1 VTVATALPHGTTP
14 KGTRLK
20 RSPAS
25 LFGAF
30 VIALGV
36 FVLWHLVGRQ
46 LGYTDTLTQLF
57 GLAVAAA
64 VGVYIRV
71 ADL

>member
-1 VTVATALPHGTTP
+1 MMAQV
-14 KGTRLK
+14 TRLK

-30 VIALGV
+30 VIAFGIFMLWLLVARELG
-36 FVLWHLVGRQ
+36 HG
-46 LGYTDTLTQLF
+46 DMATLAI
-57 GLAVAAA
+57 GLAVAAG
-64 VGVYIRV
+64 VGVWIRV

>member
-1 VTVATALPHGTTP
+1 MAQA
-14 KGTRLK
+14 TRLR

-30 VIALGV
+30 VIAFGV
-36 FVLWHLVGRQ
+36 FVLWFLVTRE
-46 LGYTDTLTQLF
+46 LGFAGTPTVVI
-57 GLAVAAA
+57 GLIVSAL

>member
-1 VTVATALPHGTTP
+1 MATA
-14 KGTRLK
+14 TRFN

-36 FVLWHLVGRQ
+36 FALWFLVTRE
-46 LGYTDTLTQLF
+46 LGYTETLVTVI
-57 GLAVAAA
+57 GAIGAAA
-64 VGVYIRV
+64 IGVWIRV

>member
-1 VTVATALPHGTTP
+1 MAEA
-14 KGTRLK
+14 TRLK

-36 FVLWHLVGRQ
+36 FALWFLVSRE
-46 LGYTDTLTQLF
+46 LGFVGTATQVV
-57 GLAVAAA
+57 GAIVACAI
-64 VGVYIRV
+64 GVWIRV

>member
-1 VTVATALPHGTTP
+1 MAQA
-14 KGTRLK
+14 TRLK

-30 VIALGV
+30 VIAFGV
-36 FVLWHLVGRQ
+36 FVLWFLVTRE
-46 LGYTDTLTQLF
+46 LGFTDTLTVVI
-57 GLAVAAA
+57 GLIVSSA
-64 VGVYIRV
+64 VGVYIRL

>member
-1 VTVATALPHGTTP
+1 MTAATAAP

-30 VIALGV
+30 VIAVGV

-46 LGYTDTLTQLF
+46 LGYTDTLTQVL
-57 GLAVAAA
+57 GLVVAGV

>member
-1 VTVATALPHGTTP
+1 MAQV
-14 KGTRLK
+14 TRLK

-30 VIALGV
+30 VIALGI
-36 FVLWHLVGRQ
+36 FVLWVLVTRE
-46 LGYTDTLTQLF
+46 LGVSGVVTLAA
-57 GLAVAAA
+57 GLVVASV
-64 VGVYIRV
+64 VGVWIRV

>member
-1 VTVATALPHGTTP
+1 MPEVA
-14 KGTRLK
+14 RLK

-36 FVLWHLVGRQ
+36 FVLWLLVGRE
-46 LGYTDTLTQLF
+46 LGATGAAT
-57 GLAVAAA
+57 LAVGA
-64 VGVYIRV
+64 VVAGAIGIWIRV

>member
-1 VTVATALPHGTTP
+1 MAEVR
-14 KGTRLK
+14 RLK

-30 VIALGV
+30 VIALGI
-36 FVLWHLVGRQ
+36 FVLWFLVTRE
-46 LGYTDTLTQLF
+46 LGLSGNVTLVV
-57 GLAVAAA
+57 GLVVAAA
-64 VGVYIRV
+64 VGVWIRV

>member
-1 VTVATALPHGTTP
+1 MAATI
-14 KGTRLK
+14 RLK

-30 VIALGV
+30 VIALGI
-36 FVLWHLVGRQ
+36 FALWFLVTRE
-46 LGYTDTLTQLF
+46 LGYTDTLVQ
-57 GLAVAAA
+57 A
-64 VGVYIRV
+64 VGAIGAMVIGVWIRV

>member
-1 VTVATALPHGTTP
+1 MAAA
-14 KGTRLK
+14 TRLK

-30 VIALGV
+30 VIALGM
-36 FVLWHLVGRQ
+36 FALWHLVTRE
-46 LGYTDTLTQLF
+46 LGYVDNVTQIV
-57 GLAVAAA
+57 GLVGACA
-64 VGVYIRV
+64 VGVWIRV

>member
-1 VTVATALPHGTTP
+1 MATA
-14 KGTRLK
+14 TRFN

-36 FVLWHLVGRQ
+36 FALWFLVTRE
-46 LGYTDTLTQLF
+46 LGYADTTVQVV
-57 GLAVAAA
+57 GAIGAIV
-64 VGVYIRV
+64 VGVWIRV

>member
-1 VTVATALPHGTTP
+1 MMPQV
-14 KGTRLK
+14 TRLK

-36 FVLWHLVGRQ
+36 FVLWLLVSRELAVTSALTLA
-46 LGYTDTLTQLF
+46 LG
-57 GLAVAAA
+57 AVVAAA
-64 VGVYIRV
+64 IGVWIRV

>member
-1 VTVATALPHGTTP
+1 MAAA
-14 KGTRLK
+14 TRLK

-30 VIALGV
+30 VIALGC
-36 FVLWHLVGRQ
+36 FALWFLVTRE
-46 LGYTDTLTQLF
+46 L
-57 GLAVAAA
+57 GLADIVTTALGLVVSAG

>member
-1 VTVATALPHGTTP
+1 MAEVARP
-14 KGTRLK
+14 K

-36 FVLWHLVGRQ
+36 FALWFLVTRE
-46 LGYTDTLTQLF
+46 LGFAGTVTSIVGIVGAT
-57 GLAVAAA
+57 A
-64 VGVYIRV
+64 VGVWIRV

>member
-1 VTVATALPHGTTP
+1 MANALPQGT
-14 KGTRLK
+14 TRLK

-30 VIALGV
+30 VIAFGI
-36 FVLWHLVGRQ
+36 FVLWYLVSRQ
-46 LGYTDTLTQLF
+46 LGFTGTPTVAL
-57 GLAVAAA
+57 GVVVAAA

>member
-1 VTVATALPHGTTP
+1 MAAATKLN
-14 KGTRLK
+14 

-36 FVLWHLVGRQ
+36 FALWFLVTRE
-46 LGYTDTLTQLF
+46 LGYGETLVQVIGAL
-57 GLAVAAA
+57 GAAA
-64 VGVYIRV
+64 IGVWIRV

>member
-1 VTVATALPHGTTP
+1 MAAEA
-14 KGTRLK
+14 TRLK

-36 FVLWHLVGRQ
+36 FALWHLVTRE
-46 LGYTDTLTQLF
+46 LGYVDTVSQ
-57 GLAVAAA
+57 V
-64 VGVYIRV
+64 VGALGAGAIGVWIRV